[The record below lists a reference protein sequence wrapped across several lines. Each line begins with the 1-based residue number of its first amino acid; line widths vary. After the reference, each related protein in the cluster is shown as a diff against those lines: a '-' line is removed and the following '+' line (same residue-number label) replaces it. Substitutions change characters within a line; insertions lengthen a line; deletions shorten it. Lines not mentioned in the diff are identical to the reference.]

1 MNDAVSSLI
10 HSIFDF
16 YFGFVPVDTLY
27 RFSVSKEDSN
37 VKLNDLQGRLIEFYE
52 ADMTK
57 PIRERILKM
66 SYRNILYTGRFYF
79 KRGITILRKLAK
91 YIGYNLVVR
100 SMGKDRRMFIFEKE
114 MNPVI
119 LRPMTPPIPFQI
131 IHLDEPRLISFKM

>member
-10 HSIFDF
+10 HSIFEY
-16 YFGFVPVDTLY
+16 YFGFIPENPLY
-27 RFSVSKEDSN
+27 RFSVSKEDSDT
-37 VKLNDLQGRLIEFYE
+37 KLNDLQGRLIDFYE

-66 SYRNILYTGRFYF
+66 SYRNILYTGSFYF
-79 KRGITILRKLAK
+79 KRGLTILRKLAH
-91 YIGYNLVVR
+91 YIGYNLVVK
-100 SMGKDRRMFIFEKE
+100 SMGKDRRLFILEKG

-131 IHLDEPRLISFKM
+131 IHLKEPMLISFKM